1 MALDEQKTDD
11 NFYEIDGF
19 QYIVEK
25 DFMTK
30 AQPIKIDFNN
40 YGFRLDSS
48 YDFGATASA
57 CSGCGTSSTG
67 GGCGA

>member
-1 MALDEQKTDD
+1 MALDEQKADD
-11 NFYEIDGF
+11 TLYEVDGF
-19 QYIVEK
+19 KYIVNK

-30 AQPIKIDFNN
+30 AQPIRIDFNN

-48 YDFGATASA
+48 YDFGAASA
-57 CSGCGTSSTG
+57 ACSSCGTSA

>member
-1 MALDEQKTDD
+1 MALDEQKEDD
-11 NFYEIDGF
+11 TLYEVDGF
-19 QYIVEK
+19 KYIVNK

-30 AQPIKIDFNN
+30 AQPIRIDFNN

-48 YDFGATASA
+48 YDFGAASVA
-57 CSGCGTSSTG
+57 CSSCGTSA

>member
-1 MALDEQKTDD
+1 MALDEQKKDD
-11 NFYEIDGF
+11 NFYEVDGF
-19 QYIVEK
+19 QYVVDK
-25 DFMTK
+25 TFMTQ

-48 YDFGATASA
+48 YDFGASASA
-57 CSGCGTSSTG
+57 CSSCGTAS